1 MKLKKGGIYE
11 ISRSIHDFD
20 DPYSSYI
27 IKVNSDLIGYYYRVT
42 IISTYC
48 FDTKI
53 CLEEWENVREL
64 SSLEKELL

>member
-11 ISRSIHDFD
+11 IRGCAYD
-20 DPYSSYI
+20 DDSPYI
-27 IKVNSDLIGYYYRVT
+27 IKILSGLINNYYRVT
-42 IISTYC
+42 IISTYS

-53 CLEEWENVREL
+53 YPEDWECIREL

>member
-1 MKLKKGGIYE
+1 MKLKKGGIYK
-11 ISRSIHDFD
+11 IRGSAYNNNS
-20 DPYSSYI
+20 PYI
-27 IKVNSDLIGYYYRVT
+27 IKILSDLINNYYRVT

-53 CLEEWENVREL
+53 CPEDWECIREL